1 MTSNP
6 KKFHIMN
13 IQNKTAIVTGAS
25 RGIGFA
31 ISKALVEEGMT
42 VAGWSRTPPDEFT
55 HERFHHIKA
64 DLTIEKSVES
74 AFQSTKDTL
83 GGSIPILINNAGM
96 GYRAPMDEMPSDK
109 WRELFDL
116 NVHGLFYTTKRVI
129 PIMKKCGEG
138 HIINIGSGAGT
149 NGIAQMSAYCGT
161 KFAVVGITES
171 LHQELRDFG
180 VKVSCLSPGSVDTG
194 FSESKKNKLHP
205 EDLAVSVVHML
216 KCPQNFHYTDI
227 QVRPLQP

>member
-1 MTSNP
+1 
-6 KKFHIMN
+6 MN

-25 RGIGFA
+25 RGIGLA
-31 ISKALVEEGMT
+31 ISKALVNKGVT

-64 DLTIEKSVES
+64 DLTNEDSVEQ
-74 AFQSTKDTL
+74 AFSESVGIL
-83 GGSIPILINNAGM
+83 GDSIPILINNAGM
-96 GYRAPMDEMPSDK
+96 GYRGVMEEMPSDK

-116 NVHGLFYTTKRVI
+116 NVHGIYYTTKRII
-129 PIMKKCGEG
+129 PQMKKANEG

-149 NGIAQMSAYCGT
+149 NGIAGMSAYCGT
-161 KFAVVGITES
+161 KYAVNGITES

-180 VKVSCLSPGSVDTG
+180 VKVSYLSPGSVDTG
-194 FSESKKNKLHP
+194 FSESTKNKLQP
-205 EDLAVSVVHML
+205 EDLAASVVHML
-216 KCPQNFHYTDI
+216 RCPQNFHYTDI